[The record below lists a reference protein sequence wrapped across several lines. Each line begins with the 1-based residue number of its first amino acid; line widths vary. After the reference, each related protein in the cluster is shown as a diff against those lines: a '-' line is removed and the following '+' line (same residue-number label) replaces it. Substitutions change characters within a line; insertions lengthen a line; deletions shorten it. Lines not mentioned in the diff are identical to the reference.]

1 MTILERINTFID
13 IKGYKDDPHCL
24 GVLFYG
30 SSLTGFN
37 KENSDIDLHVIFDD
51 SDPTHLIRAN
61 YVIDDV
67 PIEYFEKTLGEVYLT
82 IENDFKEQ
90 NNAPLSIFGKS
101 KIIYARDNRLAKLQ
115 EYTINKFS
123 RPLPPLSINEARE
136 CVSIINN
143 RMEKLY
149 AYSITDDP
157 YFEHLYHL
165 TIEKIRRFY
174 HNRMGIPRIETVKGF
189 RLYRDEEY
197 RKSFYI
203 DKIPEQEF
211 LDIYFKAVS
220 EENLSNQE
228 KYQLL
233 NKLYTYAKGEI
244 ALGDDYRIPI
254 KSRSTVINDDREYPK
269 TIDKRES
276 ITIPTDISNKIS
288 TFIYEM
294 GYINDPHCLGI
305 IVCGSSITGF
315 NTKDSDIDL
324 QVIFDNDDSVII
336 RGNKK
341 INGTRIEYFEKPMDD
356 IFNAIDTE
364 YLNQDNALYSII
376 GKGAIVFERGEW
388 VSLLKQYAIDVFSK
402 PLPPLTF
409 DKAREKVSILNNRMK
424 NLKELAINDSPEFD
438 HVYHLVID
446 MIRKFYHKLN
456 GLPKIATSKVYR
468 IYTDDAYRES
478 ICKINPETEFVNMF
492 IELITVKCND
502 KLKKYQMV
510 ERFFNYATRGINIEK
525 NYMIPIESKY
535 YKKESSKQ
543 CIKKNC
549 MFAQLFKI

>member
-13 IKGYKDDPHCL
+13 IKGYKNDPHCL

-37 KENSDIDLHVIFDD
+37 KENSDIDLHIIFDD

-61 YVIDDV
+61 YEIDGV
-67 PIEYFEKTLGEVYLT
+67 PIEYFEKTLEEIYLT

-90 NNAPLSIFGKS
+90 TTAPLSIIGKS
-101 KIIYARDNRLAKLQ
+101 KIIYAKDNRLAELQ

-143 RMEKLY
+143 RMEKVY
-149 AYSITDDP
+149 TYSIIDDP

-189 RLYRDEEY
+189 RLYRDTEY

-203 DKIPEQEF
+203 DKIPEPKF
-211 LDIYFKAVS
+211 LDIYFKAIS
-220 EENLSNQE
+220 ESGLFNQE

-233 NKLYTYAKGEI
+233 DELYTYAKGGI
-244 ALGDDYRIPI
+244 ILGDDYRIPI
-254 KSRSTVINDDREYPK
+254 KSRSTVINDNREYPK
-269 TIDKRES
+269 IINEKENVSVPSDVQE
-276 ITIPTDISNKIS
+276 KIIA
-288 TFIYEM
+288 FIREM
-294 GYINDPHCLGI
+294 GYANNPHCLGI
-305 IVCGSSITGF
+305 IACGSSITGL
-315 NTKDSDIDL
+315 NTKNSDIDL
-324 QVIFDNDDSVII
+324 QVIFDNDDSIII

-341 INGTRIEYFEKPMDD
+341 INGTRIEYFEKPIDD

-364 YLNQDNALYSII
+364 YQNQNNALYPII
-376 GKGAIVFERGEW
+376 GKGIIVFERGEW
-388 VSLLKQYAIDVFSK
+388 ISLLRQYAIDTFSK

-409 DKAREKVSILNNRMK
+409 NKARERISILNNRMK
-424 NLKELAINDSPEFD
+424 NLKELAINDSPEFN
-438 HVYHLVID
+438 HVYHLVIN
-446 MIRKFYHKLN
+446 MIRKFYHKLK

-478 ICKINPETEFVNMF
+478 VCKINPEPEFVNMF
-492 IELITVKCND
+492 IELITTKCDD
-502 KLKKYQMV
+502 KMKKYQML
-510 ERFFNYATRGINIEK
+510 EDFYKYATRSINLGS
-525 NYMIPIESKY
+525 NYMIPIESRNIVDENSRKY
-535 YKKESSKQ
+535 VK
-543 CIKKNC
+543 
-549 MFAQLFKI
+549 A

>member
-13 IKGYKDDPHCL
+13 IKGYKNDPHCL

-61 YVIDDV
+61 YVIDGV
-67 PIEYFEKTLGEVYLT
+67 PIEYFEKTLGEIYLT

-101 KIIYARDNRLAKLQ
+101 KIIYARDNRLAELQ

-149 AYSITDDP
+149 AYSITNDP

-211 LDIYFKAVS
+211 LDVYFKAVS
-220 EENLSNQE
+220 EDNLSNQE

-233 NKLYTYAKGEI
+233 NKLYTYAKGGI
-244 ALGDDYRIPI
+244 VLGDNYRIPV
-254 KSRSTVINDDREYPK
+254 KSRSTVINDNREYPK
-269 TIDKRES
+269 VINEEERVS
-276 ITIPTDISNKIS
+276 IPSDVQEKIIA
-288 TFIYEM
+288 FIQEM

-315 NTKDSDIDL
+315 NTKNSDIDL
-324 QVIFDNDDSVII
+324 QVIFDNSDSVII
-336 RGNKK
+336 RGNE
-341 INGTRIEYFEKPMDD
+341 IVNGTRVEYFEKPIDD

-364 YLNQDNALYSII
+364 YQNQNNALYPII
-376 GKGAIVFERGEW
+376 GKGIIVFERGEW
-388 VSLLKQYAIDVFSK
+388 ISLLKQYAIDVFSK

-409 DKAREKVSILNNRMK
+409 NKARERVSILNNRMK
-424 NLKELAINDSPEFD
+424 NLRELAINDSLEFD

-446 MIRKFYHKLN
+446 MIRKFYHRLY

-468 IYTDDAYRES
+468 IYTDEAYRES
-478 ICKINPETEFVNMF
+478 ICKINPESEFVNMF
-492 IELITVKCND
+492 IELITTKCDD
-502 KLKKYQMV
+502 KMKKYHMV
-510 ERFFNYATRGINIEK
+510 EEFYRYATRGIDIGK

-535 YKKESSKQ
+535 DKKESNIQ
-543 CIKKNC
+543 YIK
-549 MFAQLFKI
+549 